1 MNATVLTTGLQEAWV
16 KLATALWKAPGDHC
30 LENQLKLLHQQKGG
44 LSPAIAV
51 SNRGLH
57 VWNAASKNNTFP
69 ARRERGDQERLW
81 VRSAP
86 AVSEDLPGWAGTRG
100 PHSRWLW
107 LGNQRQ
113 DANGWAHSQW
123 HRQCGSA
130 MALPPGEEWSHAL
143 LRRRR
148 RPAGTAPEQGF
159 PGMSRGKGQS
169 YPSQATAPEQPFFTP
184 ALDPTSRG
192 QPRSDP
198 MPRHCQELTVRPLL
212 GRKTPSREQKTNAR
226 RFPKNHLPSSLPQ
239 APQPLGKGHEPCTA
253 CFITWEAPWKGDPFH
268 IVAFQ
273 KLKIKETGMP
283 LHSIFFLPLP
293 NIQEPQTPG
302 SNPGVL
308 WNFLMV
314 CSVLW
319 P

>member
-1 MNATVLTTGLQEAWV
+1 MNATVLTIGLQEARV

-57 VWNAASKNNTFP
+57 VWIAASKNNTFP
-69 ARRERGDQERLW
+69 ARRERGDRERLW

-130 MALPPGEEWSHAL
+130 MALPPGEGWSRAL

-192 QPRSDP
+192 QPSSDP

-226 RFPKNHLPSSLPQ
+226 RFPKNIFLRPCPRRHSPSVRGMSPAQLVLLLGK
-239 APQPLGKGHEPCTA
+239 PLGKGILFT
-253 CFITWEAPWKGDPFH
+253 
-268 IVAFQ
+268 
-273 KLKIKETGMP
+273 L
-283 LHSIFFLPLP
+283 LP
-293 NIQEPQTPG
+293 
-302 SNPGVL
+302 SRS
-308 WNFLMV
+308 WR
-314 CSVLW
+314 
-319 P
+319 